1 MALRHTLLIAPL
13 LITIGACETA
23 QENPNYKYSS
33 TYGEQAPQVFA
44 QNSRH
49 PDQAG
54 QVQAVPVR
62 YVRSVPS
69 QSQPITQASANTS
82 YTTASPSGTYTRVNH
97 ECLNQERTRT
107 LIGAGLGGTAGA
119 FAGDKLIGGTKG
131 TIIGAV
137 AGGAAGY
144 GLGNASINCEPVPV
158 HVQATTPAIA
168 PAYVPQ
174 ATTHAASSHTYSQ
187 PTYAQSNSTATYS
200 PSPTES
206 AYNSDTVG
214 TPGYEAV
221 RQSQSLSAD
230 ASTTAPSTTYTAQS
244 YAQPSYEAYTSAESI
259 VPATAPETQEL
270 WSNSYNQ
277 LGGNYIVEQGDTV
290 YSLSRNICAKV
301 DELKTLNSLD
311 QNFSIKA
318 GQSLQLPA
326 SKC

>member
-1 MALRHTLLIAPL
+1 MALRHILLIAPL
-13 LITIGACETA
+13 LVAIGACETA

-33 TYGEQAPQVFA
+33 TYGEPAPQVFA

-54 QVQAVPVR
+54 QVQAAPVR
-62 YVRSVPS
+62 YVRSVPQQT
-69 QSQPITQASANTS
+69 QSVTQASANTS
-82 YTTASPSGTYTRVNH
+82 YSTAPSGTYTRVNH

-107 LIGAGLGGTAGA
+107 LIGAGVGGTVGA

-158 HVQATTPAIA
+158 HVQSTAPAIA

-174 ATTHAASSHTYSQ
+174 ATTHAASSHTTYSQ
-187 PTYAQSNSTATYS
+187 PTYAQPSSSATYS

-206 AYNSDTVG
+206 AYNADTVG
-214 TPGYEAV
+214 TPGYEAI
-221 RQSQSLSAD
+221 RQSQSLSAN
-230 ASTTAPSTTYTAQS
+230 ASTTAPNTTYSAQS
-244 YAQPSYEAYTSAESI
+244 SVQPSYEAYTSAEPI
-259 VPATAPETQEL
+259 VPAAAPDTQDL
-270 WSNSYNQ
+270 WPNSHNQ
-277 LGGNYIVEQGDTV
+277 LGQNYIVEQGDTV
-290 YSLSRNICAKV
+290 YSLSRNLCATV
-301 DELKTLNSLD
+301 GELKALNSLD
-311 QNFSIKA
+311 QNFSINA